1 MLMMYLTLSKLVNKG
16 GADGGLSG
24 RSSSG
29 DPDHE
34 RRSHGRRPIPHPRV
48 VARHAGAVLCHL
60 GQIFLKYINVNRD
73 QIFLLVMHF
82 GQNAPKQACLLSLSK
97 LCTIN
102 HQSSTVRACLGQDFF
117 GWDFL
122 KETGLGAYINIMGQT
137 SVDWGQQLPECRCIF
152 TSFDFYSYLYF
163 ICLVFFV
170 AVNTSTIT
178 C

>member
-73 QIFLLVMHF
+73 QIFYWLCILGKMH
-82 GQNAPKQACLLSLSK
+82 LSK
-97 LCTIN
+97 HVFFLCQNFVQSTIN
-102 HQSSTVRACLGQDFF
+102 PAQSGPV
-117 GWDFL
+117 WDRIFL
-122 KETGLGAYINIMGQT
+122 AGI
-137 SVDWGQQLPECRCIF
+137 S
-152 TSFDFYSYLYF
+152 
-163 ICLVFFV
+163 
-170 AVNTSTIT
+170 
-178 C
+178 